1 MHAWVSYPMVA
12 PTGGRGT
19 SSVRRMG
26 ATPASSRTETI
37 EAHLPLVRSIAQR
50 YVRHGEPLED
60 LVQAG
65 TVGLIKAVD
74 RFDPG
79 RHRDLAALARPSI
92 EGEIRHH
99 LRDGGG
105 GPHVPR
111 TDRELAAR
119 VGAVST
125 ELTARLHRPPTRPEL
140 AAAAGVDEA
149 RVVRALQAQGAA
161 RAVSLDERDGER
173 TPARRAEAEAAEAR
187 VLLETGWERLD
198 ERERRLLELRYRE
211 DRSQSEIAAEL
222 GLSQAHVSRLLRAAL
237 DRLRAAV
244 DPPEAAAGDGS
255 AQIGPAPAL
264 SDPSADARS
273 GRLLLRLPRTLH
285 RDLAAEAEREG
296 IPLNTFIAGTL
307 AAAVGWQD
315 PDGAPAAPSRRGR
328 PTRLLVVNAIV
339 IALAALAGVALLL
352 AAWLG

>member
-119 VGAVST
+119 VGAAST
-125 ELTARLHRPPTRPEL
+125 ELTARLHRPPTRAEL

-149 RVVRALQAQGAA
+149 RVARALQAQGAA

-237 DRLRAAV
+237 ERLRAAV
-244 DPPEAAAGDGS
+244 DPPEAAAGDGPVP
-255 AQIGPAPAL
+255 IGPAPAGG
-264 SDPSADARS
+264 DPFADARS

-296 IPLNTFIAGTL
+296 IPLNTLIAGTL

-315 PDGAPAAPSRRGR
+315 PDGAPAAPARHGR
-328 PTRLLVVNAIV
+328 PARLLVVNAIV